1 MKTFKLKDLMITIQ
15 PKQAE
20 LTEHFLSDC
29 ESVEEKTSCSPPSS
43 ADCDDDRT
51 ITCTPPSGTRC
62 DEEGTHSCSPP
73 SSIDCDDDRTSCS
86 PPSGGVEE
94 KLNSADEI
102 TGLDELKNTIIRLQ
116 AKANTSGV
124 LN

>member
-20 LTEHFLSDC
+20 LTEHHLTDC
-29 ESVEEKTSCSPPSS
+29 EYAAEKTSCSPPSS
-43 ADCDDDRT
+43 VDCDEDRT
-51 ITCTPPSGTRC
+51 SCSAPSGTRC
-62 DEEGTHSCSPP
+62 DDEGTHSCSPP
-73 SSIDCDDDRTSCS
+73 SSIDCDDDSTATCS

-116 AKANTSGV
+116 EKANTSGV

>member
-43 ADCDDDRT
+43 VDCDEDRT
-51 ITCTPPSGTRC
+51 SCSAPSGTRC
-62 DEEGTHSCSPP
+62 DEEGTNSCSPP
-73 SSIDCDDDRTSCS
+73 SSVGCDDDRTSCS
-86 PPSGGVEE
+86 PPSSGAEE

-102 TGLDELKNTIIRLQ
+102 TGLD
-116 AKANTSGV
+116 
-124 LN
+124 